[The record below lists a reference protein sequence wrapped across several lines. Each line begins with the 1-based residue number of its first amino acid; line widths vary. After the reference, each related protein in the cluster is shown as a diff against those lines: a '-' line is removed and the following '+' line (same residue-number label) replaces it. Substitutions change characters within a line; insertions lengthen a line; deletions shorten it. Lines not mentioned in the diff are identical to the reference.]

1 MKFLFCI
8 GLELSVHDARIFS
21 SDGYLI
27 CMCVFVHVDD
37 WITNTSANIIPLYL
51 SLSLF
56 LHITHTHTSRERERI
71 RITRK
76 VQCSMHVHPFAR
88 DLTVNEKI
96 SAATPQ
102 NIIKMLLWI
111 HLTLDNV
118 ARSGKSFI
126 SNALVFFWCSKYLSK
141 LYSNWVAFD

>member
-51 SLSLF
+51 SLFRLF
-56 LHITHTHTSRERERI
+56 FYTYQTHTHTSRERERI
-71 RITRK
+71 RK

-111 HLTLDNV
+111 HRTLDNIT
-118 ARSGKSFI
+118 RSGKSFI
-126 SNALVFFWCSKYLSK
+126 SNALVFFGCSKYLSK